1 MIGSIPF
8 PLDDIQTEFEP
19 LDTYMLARLE
29 QVKNKVINYYENY
42 NFQLALQEIL
52 TFLSTD
58 LSSFYLDFAKDIL
71 YCNDKKSKRRLQIQ
85 TVIFNCY
92 DTLLRLLNPII
103 PFTMDEALNSFN
115 LYGAKNAQMLDF
127 PKVSHEYGEEIL
139 NEYKWILKLR
149 ADVLKGIE
157 IVRRNNEIGSA
168 QQASVIIEVKDENN
182 YLDKYYAD
190 EFAKLFI
197 VSSAR
202 VVKNL
207 EDTTYEGEIAKV
219 KVLKAEG
226 IKCDRCW
233 NIVDH
238 TFETAEGE
246 HICERCHGVVNE

>member
-1 MIGSIPF
+1 MQYLPCQG
-8 PLDDIQTEFEP
+8 
-19 LDTYMLARLE
+19 
-29 QVKNKVINYYENY
+29 
-42 NFQLALQEIL
+42 ALQEIL

-127 PKVSHEYGEEIL
+127 PKVSREYGEEIL

-168 QQASVIIEVKDENN
+168 Q
-182 YLDKYYAD
+182 
-190 EFAKLFI
+190 
-197 VSSAR
+197 
-202 VVKNL
+202 
-207 EDTTYEGEIAKV
+207 
-219 KVLKAEG
+219 
-226 IKCDRCW
+226 
-233 NIVDH
+233 
-238 TFETAEGE
+238 
-246 HICERCHGVVNE
+246 